1 MPNGHGGFPMFGSA
15 IVLLIL
21 LGLLIWVRLSWQAV
35 WTVYLAYPLAALF
48 AWRFAWHF
56 CLYSAMEYG
65 GGYTPPDRLRASRR
79 LYFMMLPV
87 LVPGAIACV
96 YFFWP

>member
-1 MPNGHGGFPMFGSA
+1 MPNGHGGIPMFGSPFL
-15 IVLLIL
+15 LLIL

-56 CLYSAMEYG
+56 CLYTLMEYG
-65 GGYTPPDRLRASRR
+65 GPREPSDELQEARS
-79 LYFMMLPV
+79 LYFKMSFV
-87 LVPGAIACV
+87 LVPGAILSV
-96 YFFWP
+96 YLFWP